1 MQNDTEP
8 INDSKKPSVHATFIL
23 YGLSVQTRFF
33 LERIG
38 IFDIDS
44 LLSLPQEELHRS
56 PRCQK
61 RIIAEIESFQQRMR
75 LMTEAEIPPYPD
87 SSFAT
92 LTPEEVF
99 QKVKEGLSL
108 RGVRVLESFG
118 VNNLASFLQL
128 SKFQLL
134 KRCGKLT
141 TKEILH
147 AQSNVPAN
155 VPVNESP
162 FATTALIG
170 LKTKLANTEAAASPH
185 STP

>member
-1 MQNDTEP
+1 
-8 INDSKKPSVHATFIL
+8 
-23 YGLSVQTRFF
+23 
-33 LERIG
+33 
-38 IFDIDS
+38 
-44 LLSLPQEELHRS
+44 
-56 PRCQK
+56 
-61 RIIAEIESFQQRMR
+61 MR
-75 LMTEAEIPPYPD
+75 LMTEEEIPQSPD
-87 SSFAT
+87 SSLGT

-118 VNNLASFLQL
+118 VNNLSSFLQL

-155 VPVNESP
+155 VTINDDPS
-162 FATTALIG
+162 
-170 LKTKLANTEAAASPH
+170 
-185 STP
+185 